1 MASKVNCFAVYCY
14 VQIDRLRTRLTKL
27 KMRPREAADLTQDC
41 DFSLRGLE
49 TMEMFVRGP
58 NMKNVEHII
67 SNRVNFVAII
77 NSVLLNADYSRL
89 HPDEVMLVPLE
100 LSKQNVR
107 LSMLQLLQTLLESD
121 CNGSVWLAL
130 RQDVRWD
137 ILLMRMTQ
145 IYHEL
150 MPSEEHRHYT
160 MEDIEGSFLVKWEN
174 EKVPDSYTDRGCR
187 AHARELE
194 TDTETVV
201 FMVVKP
207 PRAFIVS

>member
-1 MASKVNCFAVYCY
+1 
-14 VQIDRLRTRLTKL
+14 
-27 KMRPREAADLTQDC
+27 
-41 DFSLRGLE
+41 
-49 TMEMFVRGP
+49 MEMFVRGP

-67 SNRVNFVAII
+67 SNHVNFVAII
-77 NSVLLNADYSRL
+77 NSVLLNADYSSL
-89 HPDEVMLVPLE
+89 HPDEVTLVPLE

-121 CNGSVWLAL
+121 DGSVWRAL
-130 RQDVRWD
+130 RQGVRWD

-150 MPSEEHRHYT
+150 MPEEEHRHYT
-160 MEDIEGSFLVKWEN
+160 MEDIEGSFQVKWEN

-194 TDTETVV
+194 TVV

-207 PRAFIVS
+207 PRAFMVT